1 MTNYSIQSY
10 GAVGDGVTND
20 AAHIQAAIT
29 AAHNAGNGN
38 TVTFP
43 FYKVDGVTPAVYLVT
58 SGITYPSNITLQG
71 ITHSGSLPHVK
82 CTSGGTIF
90 KNADTVNGN
99 TNATIDSIYMDCN
112 GSGIGI
118 EAFVQGPAYTGV
130 YTACSNM
137 TFSNNYIYNC
147 TLGINPWIQGLWAY
161 PDLSYLTNINILNNT
176 INTVS
181 NKSIELSAT
190 INSTVSG
197 NTISACA
204 AGIQMLYWANN
215 NTISNNIINSAIG
228 GAEGLI
234 AAHGSSGNLFTGNTV
249 TVPGPQIELKVDAT
263 AIDSV
268 TADNVFENNTFTS
281 SQPAVQGILLNC
293 NANTQ
298 FTNNIIRNNVF
309 VGVPFSVRTQ
319 NASTSKVVVTG
330 LLIYNNDFQSIPS
343 NRPLYIGSGAGE
355 NTADSFFTD
364 IRVYNNTFSAN
375 GSIPKQSKLGCIYLN
390 NNTYKANGQPVTVT
404 G

>member
-1 MTNYSIQSY
+1 M
-10 GAVGDGVTND
+10 
-20 AAHIQAAIT
+20 
-29 AAHNAGNGN
+29 
-38 TVTFP
+38 
-43 FYKVDGVTPAVYLVT
+43 
-58 SGITYPSNITLQG
+58 
-71 ITHSGSLPHVK
+71 
-82 CTSGGTIF
+82 
-90 KNADTVNGN
+90 
-99 TNATIDSIYMDCN
+99 
-112 GSGIGI
+112 
-118 EAFVQGPAYTGV
+118 
-130 YTACSNM
+130 
-137 TFSNNYIYNC
+137 
-147 TLGINPWIQGLWAY
+147 
-161 PDLSYLTNINILNNT
+161 
-176 INTVS
+176 
-181 NKSIELSAT
+181 
-190 INSTVSG
+190 
-197 NTISACA
+197 
-204 AGIQMLYWANN
+204 
-215 NTISNNIINSAIG
+215 
-228 GAEGLI
+228 
-234 AAHGSSGNLFTGNTV
+234 
-249 TVPGPQIELKVDAT
+249 
-263 AIDSV
+263 

-375 GSIPKQSKLGCIYLN
+375 GSISKQSKLGCIYLN